1 MNHRALILGIGI
13 CSASSIYAAPEDLFL
28 QAKSFSNSPPAS
40 ISIGIDAVNETID
53 VFDLR
58 AKEGV
63 SSGAGDYLGG
73 HISAA
78 YQFAPQWTLEG
89 AYWYREID
97 YTQDTNAIHS
107 PLLGVRYFPDLNL
120 DAKDA
125 LFFRLS
131 IWGNRADELRKSTAT
146 LVNKR
151 RLEQVTVNK
160 PQDWQLQFDGVFS
173 RQLDHMNILNAFASV
188 GYSQVKVDQ
197 LKIQATANGCLM
209 DISIHSNNQFDG
221 QLSKPCTS
229 GNLLLTELTVTGNAS
244 EYGIDMQ
251 KDLNYDAYF
260 ASIGGSWNWRY
271 KQFESQLAYQYQH
284 LWRNDIDD
292 RISSFGNAAIEDNHS
307 LGLKFS
313 YDFHPQ
319 VRGFLQGEI
328 YQNNFVGTIPFIYNG
343 VTASRLD
350 KRYGLASIGVTFH
363 NF

>member
-1 MNHRALILGIGI
+1 MNHRALISGIGI
-13 CSASSIYAAPEDLFL
+13 CIASSAYAAPEDLFL
-28 QAKSFSNSPPAS
+28 QAKSFTPPSPLS
-40 ISIGIDAVNETID
+40 ISIGVDAVNDTID

-58 AKEGV
+58 AKEGAAA
-63 SSGAGDYLGG
+63 GAGDYNGG

-78 YQFAPQWTLEG
+78 YQLTPQWMLEG

-97 YTQDTNAIHS
+97 YSNDTNKIHS

-120 DAKDA
+120 NTRDA

-131 IWGNRADELRKSTAT
+131 LWGNQADALHKSTPT
-146 LVNKR
+146 LVNQR
-151 RLEQVTVNK
+151 RIEQVTVQN
-160 PQDWQLQFDGVFS
+160 PEDWQLQLDSVFS
-173 RQLDHMNILNAFASV
+173 RQLDPMNILNAFASI
-188 GYSQVKVDQ
+188 GYSKVKVDQ
-197 LKIQATANGCLM
+197 LDIQAMGKGCLM

-221 QLSKPCTS
+221 HLSKPCVVD
-229 GNLLLTELTVTGNAS
+229 NLLMNELDITGDAN

-271 KQFESQLAYQYQH
+271 KQFESQLGYQYQR

-292 RISSFGNAAIEDNHS
+292 RISSFGNSAIKANQS
-307 LGLKFS
+307 LGLKLS

-328 YQNNFVGTIPFIYNG
+328 YENNFVGTIPFIYNG

-350 KRYGLASIGVTFH
+350 KRYGLASMGVTFH